1 MNVSQAWSWRA
12 AIMQSD
18 LEPTTRHVL
27 LTISMHMNEKGEGC
41 YPSQEL
47 LAAETGLSREWV
59 SKQIKTAV
67 AKGWLLI
74 EKHGFKGRKWK
85 RNEYL
90 PRWPERD
97 LTGGEMAENEAEQG
111 SEPRSQPQNE
121 DVNSVGR
128 GCELEGAEVVNH
140 VHTNFSEN
148 ISENLSKRAQARGER
163 GDENPDLEKG
173 EGQGAGEDGG
183 EALRGSG
190 KAAFKAAH
198 ASWPTFTTDSTP
210 EAEKAWFA
218 LSPAE
223 RVKAADEAQRYVAAA
238 QATGRKLVCSFGVY
252 LREKR
257 WEKLAAPDAPAARL
271 SEPPFGPAWCAER
284 IARILAVR
292 PVVWQP
298 KAYQRQMLAEGK
310 IDEAAE
316 TRAANLAARAWAL
329 GLMDEQAAKG
339 NGAACAPESIAAGK
353 AFGKVERDSALW
365 HQWLEAFAAQ
375 GWPWLPD
382 MGKHWGA
389 YFPAEGP
396 DGFFA
401 QG

>member
-1 MNVSQAWSWRA
+1 MSHEATNWAIRQRGLKPSAKLVLWHLCDRYHPDNGCFPAQETLANDCEISRA
-12 AIMQSD
+12 GLNNQ
-18 LEPTTRHVL
+18 LEELEEAGLIRRETRHDQATKRQKSTLYRFAFEADFRVQNL
-27 LTISMHMNEKGEGC
+27 DTDGAKAVSRND
-41 YPSQEL
+41 
-47 LAAETGLSREWV
+47 AEPCPKNSESRV
-59 SKQIKTAV
+59 
-67 AKGWLLI
+67 
-74 EKHGFKGRKWK
+74 
-85 RNEYL
+85 
-90 PRWPERD
+90 
-97 LTGGEMAENEAEQG
+97 
-111 SEPRSQPQNE
+111 QNL
-121 DVNSVGR
+121 DTNSVREPVREPVNLRESAGAD
-128 GCELEGAEVVNH
+128 AEV
-140 VHTNFSEN
+140 
-148 ISENLSKRAQARGER
+148 
-163 GDENPDLEKG
+163 LEKQEG
-173 EGQGAGEDGG
+173 QDAGQGAAEDGG

-339 NGAACAPESIAAGK
+339 NGAACTPESIAAGK
-353 AFGKVERDSALW
+353 AYGKVERDSALW
-365 HQWLEAFAAQ
+365 QAWQAAFAAQ

-401 QG
+401 QS